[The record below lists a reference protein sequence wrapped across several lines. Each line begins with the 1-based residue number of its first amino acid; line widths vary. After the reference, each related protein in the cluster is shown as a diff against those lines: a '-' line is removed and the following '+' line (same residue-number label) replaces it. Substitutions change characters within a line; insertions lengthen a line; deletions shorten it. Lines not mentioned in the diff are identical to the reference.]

1 MEKQVEKTSLY
12 EKSNVANTL
21 GLSSRS
27 ELLQLKNVQLR
38 TASKIISLIN
48 CL

>member
-12 EKSNVANTL
+12 EKSSVANTL
-21 GLSSRS
+21 GLSSGL
-27 ELLQLKNVQLR
+27 ELLQLESVQLR